1 MPDAQPFLR
10 PGPRRRLGRPRNT
23 HAASRRHLGTE
34 HRVDRRAVRSALQGP
49 VAGGATDPSVDD
61 RNRDGCA
68 CGAPGYPPPRRVVR
82 ATSGRELDSL
92 SRRRRTGDCPR
103 RTSEDLYAR
112 IVPIWV
118 SDVEAWPANSTSVN
132 AATGEHDAKT
142 HRSHAIPP
150 AFHQLTCLMAPETM
164 SVIGPIT
171 GGRSP
176 YRVRVR
182 ASRSSL
188 IAVACSHRLASMHV
202 CCTVAS
208 ACTAGAQTGL
218 GFRYGC
224 GRP

>member
-1 MPDAQPFLR
+1 MQLTHRSMIAIVMGVCAVPPAT
-10 PGPRRRLGRPRNT
+10 RRRGGSCGLPQAGSRTRYRADDVLGYFVHGGRLRICMRASCPFGSAMSRHGLQT
-23 HAASRRHLGTE
+23 DKSAAASNK
-34 HRVDRRAVRSALQGP
+34 QK
-49 VAGGATDPSVDD
+49 
-61 RNRDGCA
+61 
-68 CGAPGYPPPRRVVR
+68 
-82 ATSGRELDSL
+82 
-92 SRRRRTGDCPR
+92 
-103 RTSEDLYAR
+103 
-112 IVPIWV
+112 
-118 SDVEAWPANSTSVN
+118 
-132 AATGEHDAKT
+132 AKT
-142 HRSHAIPP
+142 YRSHAIPP
-150 AFHQLTCLMAPETM
+150 AFHQMTCLMAPETT
-164 SVIGPIT
+164 SDNGPIT

>member
-1 MPDAQPFLR
+1 MQLTHRSMIAIVMGVCVRCPRLPAAAEGRAGYLR
-10 PGPRRRLGRPRNT
+10 PGAGL
-23 HAASRRHLGTE
+23 
-34 HRVDRRAVRSALQGP
+34 AVA
-49 VAGGATDPSVDD
+49 
-61 RNRDGCA
+61 
-68 CGAPGYPPPRRVVR
+68 
-82 ATSGRELDSL
+82 
-92 SRRRRTGDCPR
+92 RRRRTGDCPR
-103 RTSEDLYAR
+103 ETSEDLYAR

-164 SVIGPIT
+164 SVIGPII

-182 ASRSSL
+182 PSRSSL
-188 IAVACSHRLASMHV
+188 ITVACSHRLASMHV